1 MVFLSLLCNTP
12 MLETVVIDQPVLN
25 NHLAVP
31 HGWRLNSGSTVGCII
46 KVIKN
51 VYIKCFSTFSLQSFK
66 AHLAD
71 VLTVCVNKV
80 CRYNKASILLLL
92 LLPLSLLLLLPLPLL
107 LYISFMVILPNV
119 FNLLPNEWL
128 LKTRQERKQR
138 FDVWIM
144 SRWLRT
150 EFDDTN
156 Q

>member
-80 CRYNKASILLLL
+80 RRYNKASILLLL
-92 LLPLSLLLLLPLPLL
+92 LLPLSLLLLLLWLSLFLEVFFVDRRFLP
-107 LYISFMVILPNV
+107 ILNLPKTIFFYPV
-119 FNLLPNEWL
+119 FLWCIFVYFLCAY
-128 LKTRQERKQR
+128 
-138 FDVWIM
+138 
-144 SRWLRT
+144 
-150 EFDDTN
+150 N